1 LTIRRHLVR
10 LRSFKFEIFRLF
22 LEEIFMASRT
32 AVTEN
37 RRKAHHRAMG
47 AKRKAA
53 NRNKGTTP
61 KFAVHENG
69 APKVVKALAHV
80 AVLKAPS
87 AKKAKVFKVKAPKAE
102 KAPKAAVEK
111 KAKAPKTEKAAKP
124 TK

>member
-1 LTIRRHLVR
+1 
-10 LRSFKFEIFRLF
+10 LRGFKFESFRKF

-37 RRKAHHRAMG
+37 RRKAKHRAMG

-61 KFAVHENG
+61 KFAVHEGG
-69 APKVVKALAHV
+69 APKATKTA
-80 AVLKAPS
+80 
-87 AKKAKVFKVKAPKAE
+87 
-102 KAPKAAVEK
+102 APKAA
-111 KAKAPKTEKAAKP
+111 APKAAKKVAKKAT

>member
-1 LTIRRHLVR
+1 
-10 LRSFKFEIFRLF
+10 
-22 LEEIFMASRT
+22 MASRT

-61 KFAVHENG
+61 KFAIHEDG
-69 APKVVKALAHV
+69 APKA
-80 AVLKAPS
+80 
-87 AKKAKVFKVKAPKAE
+87 KAKAAAVAAPKAVKAPKVA
-102 KAPKAAVEK
+102 KAAAPKTT
-111 KAKAPKTEKAAKP
+111 KAKA